1 MYLLFESIRFED
13 GEFHNMDLHQARVN
27 RTFSKLFSGYEP
39 VNLESIVR
47 EIKPV
52 IGVYKCRISYNHES
66 KAINLSPY
74 TKKPPS
80 SLKIV
85 SNNSIKYDFKYED
98 RTELDR
104 LYKLRSRKDDI
115 LIVKNQLISDTSY
128 GNICLVKKGKWFTPF
143 QPLLQGTQREYA
155 IRKNWVAEKDI
166 SINELFTYDHFMVI
180 NAMLP
185 FDTNRAEPI
194 NQVYL

>member
-27 RTFSKLFSGYEP
+27 KTFSKLFSGYEP

-47 EIKPV
+47 KIKPV

-74 TKKPPS
+74 TKNPPS

-98 RTELDR
+98 RTDLDR
-104 LYKLRSRKDDI
+104 LCKLRSGKDDI
-115 LIVKNQLISDTSY
+115 LIVKNQLITDTSY
-128 GNICLVKKGKWFTPF
+128 GNICLAKNGKWFTPS
-143 QPLLQGTQREYA
+143 QPLLHGTQREYA

-166 SINELFTYDHFMVI
+166 SINELFTYDYFMVI

-194 NQVYL
+194 KQVYL

>member
-1 MYLLFESIRFED
+1 MYQLFESIRFED
-13 GEFHNMDLHQARVN
+13 GVFHNLELHQARVN

-47 EIKPV
+47 EIKP
-52 IGVYKCRISYNHES
+52 IEGVNKCRISYNHES
-66 KAINLSPY
+66 NAINFSPY
-74 TKKPPS
+74 TNNSPS

-85 SNNSIKYDFKYED
+85 THNSIKYDFKYED

-115 LIVKNQLISDTSY
+115 LIVKNQLITDTSY
-128 GNICLVKKGKWFTPF
+128 GNICLAKNGKWFTPSR
-143 QPLLQGTQREYA
+143 PLLHGTQREYA
-155 IRKNWVAEKDI
+155 IRKKGIAEKDI

-185 FDTNRAEPI
+185 FEAERAEPI
-194 NQVYL
+194 SQVYK

>member
-13 GEFHNMDLHQARVN
+13 GEFHNLDLHQARVN

-52 IGVYKCRISYNHES
+52 EGVYKCRISYNHES
-66 KAINLSPY
+66 NAIKLSPY
-74 TKKPPS
+74 TKNPPS

-85 SNNSIKYDFKYED
+85 THNSIKYDFKYED

-104 LYKLRSRKDDI
+104 LYKLRSGKDDI
-115 LIVKNQLISDTSY
+115 LIVKNQQITDTSY
-128 GNICLVKKGKWFTPF
+128 GNICLAKNGKWFTAS
-143 QPLLQGTQREYA
+143 QPLLHGTQREYV
-155 IRKNWVAEKDI
+155 IREKLVLEKDI
-166 SINELFTYDHFMVI
+166 FMDDLFSFEQFMVI

-185 FDTNRAEPI
+185 FDKKRAEPI

>member
-13 GEFHNMDLHQARVN
+13 GEFYNMDLHQARVN
-27 RTFSKLFSGYEP
+27 RTFSKLFSGYDP

-52 IGVYKCRISYNHES
+52 KGVYKCRISYNHES
-66 KAINLSPY
+66 NVINLLPY
-74 TKKPPS
+74 SKNPPS

-85 SNNSIKYDFKYED
+85 THNSIKYDFKYED

-115 LIVKNQLISDTSY
+115 LIVKNQLITDTSY
-128 GNICLVKKGKWFTPF
+128 GNICLAKNGKWFTPS
-143 QPLLQGTQREYA
+143 QPLLRGTQREYV
-155 IRKNWVAEKDI
+155 IREKLVLEKNIFMDD
-166 SINELFTYDHFMVI
+166 LFSFEQYMVI

-185 FDTNRAEPI
+185 FDTKRAEPI
-194 NQVYL
+194 NQIYL